1 MSLATAIGTHVKRNY
16 IKWRCRSL
24 WPSPM
29 CSANEKTMIVDCF
42 TETERTELSEYIAL
56 GTLPRSPFLIA
67 CLNGDEALAA
77 SIDRE
82 RAKATMPLLFCFF
95 PPKAHGAARPF
106 PLRRSS

>member
-1 MSLATAIGTHVKRNY
+1 
-16 IKWRCRSL
+16 
-24 WPSPM
+24 M

-82 RAKATMPLLFCFF
+82 RAKAAMPLLFCFF
-95 PPKAHGAARPF
+95 PPKAHGAPTKVVHWNKTGGACGQRTPALQRKRPQC
-106 PLRRSS
+106 